1 MNSEDPEQAT
11 YLHKLFKA
19 LLFAPVEKVLG
30 ADRAPTSAAGFSSN
44 GSYVSNQSS
53 WKFMIETLE

>member
-11 YLHKLFKA
+11 YLHKSFKA

-30 ADRAPTSAAGFSSN
+30 ADRAPTFAAEFLISRL
-44 GSYVSNQSS
+44 VC
-53 WKFMIETLE
+53 F